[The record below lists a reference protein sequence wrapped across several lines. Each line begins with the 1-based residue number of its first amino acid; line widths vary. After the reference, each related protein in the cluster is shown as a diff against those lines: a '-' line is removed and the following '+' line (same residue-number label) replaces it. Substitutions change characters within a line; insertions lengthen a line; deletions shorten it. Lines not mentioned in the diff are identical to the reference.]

1 LKKRE
6 DEHMR
11 MHQKNASVKTPD
23 KLEVAKYKENV
34 DHINLSQLKESFRW
48 LFGKGEAL
56 YHSNFMSMYYN
67 ETEKGWMEIDPYL
80 HYHKK
85 AEEYYIS
92 LEGSLTIQVDTNF
105 IKVEPYQLLRVNPK
119 TPHGIVS
126 VKTPFRGFT
135 IRVPLTLD
143 DKVVLKN
150 KKLGKPIKANR
161 KTAMLF

>member
-1 LKKRE
+1 MSTQRS
-6 DEHMR
+6 
-11 MHQKNASVKTPD
+11 ASVKTQGS
-23 KLEVAKYKENV
+23 LEVAKYKENV
-34 DHINLSQLKESFRW
+34 VHINLSQLRESFKW

-56 YHSNFMSMYYN
+56 YNSNFMSMYYN

-85 AEEYYIS
+85 AEEYYIA
-92 LEGSLTIQVDTNF
+92 LEGSLTIQVNSNF
-105 IKVEPYQLLRVNPK
+105 IKVEPYQLLKVNAK

-126 VKTPFRGFT
+126 VETPFRGFT

-150 KKLGKPIKANR
+150 KKLGKPEKR
-161 KTAMLF
+161 